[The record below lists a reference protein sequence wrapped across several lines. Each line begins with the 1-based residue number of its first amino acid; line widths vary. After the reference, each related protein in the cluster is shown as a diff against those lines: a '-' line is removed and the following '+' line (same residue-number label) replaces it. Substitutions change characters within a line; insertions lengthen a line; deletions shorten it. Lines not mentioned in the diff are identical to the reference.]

1 MRIRTVLVGLLTAAC
16 LPLLAASPATQ
27 GAKVGQ
33 WTMDYDAAKVLAK
46 EKNLP
51 ILINFTGSDWCGWCK
66 LMDKLVFSKPEW
78 TAYAKESLATV
89 FIDFPRDKTLVPM
102 HFVSRNETLSRQ
114 FGVEGYPTYI
124 LLAPDGV
131 TRLGQLGASR
141 NATPEAFIADIK
153 KLTAKAEKPT
163 GEAPAPAVGK
173 AVE

>member
-1 MRIRTVLVGLLTAAC
+1 MRKQLIGAALIASASLT
-16 LPLLAASPATQ
+16 LLAASPVTK
-27 GAKVGQ
+27 GAKAGE
-33 WTMDYDAAKVLAK
+33 WTMDFDAAKTLAR

-78 TAYAKESLATV
+78 SAYATNSLVLV

-102 HFVSRNETLSRQ
+102 HFVSRNEALSRQ

-124 LLAPDGV
+124 LLATDGA

-141 NATPEAFIADIK
+141 NATPEAFIADIR
-153 KLTAKAEKPT
+153 KLTDKAPAAQ
-163 GEAPAPAVGK
+163 APAPAP
-173 AVE
+173 AAPM

>member
-1 MRIRTVLVGLLTAAC
+1 MRKQLIGAA
-16 LPLLAASPATQ
+16 LIASASLALLAAAPATK
-27 GAKVGQ
+27 GAKAGE
-33 WTMDYDAAKVLAK
+33 WTMDFDAAKALAK

-78 TAYAKESLATV
+78 TSFAKESLATV

-153 KLTAKAEKPT
+153 KLTAKTQKPA

>member
-1 MRIRTVLVGLLTAAC
+1 MRKQFISAA
-16 LPLLAASPATQ
+16 LIASASLALLAASPATK
-27 GAKVGQ
+27 GAKTGE
-33 WTMDYDAAKVLAK
+33 WTMDFDAAKALAR

-51 ILINFTGSDWCGWCK
+51 ILVNFTGSDWCGWCK

-163 GEAPAPAVGK
+163 GEAPAPAAGK